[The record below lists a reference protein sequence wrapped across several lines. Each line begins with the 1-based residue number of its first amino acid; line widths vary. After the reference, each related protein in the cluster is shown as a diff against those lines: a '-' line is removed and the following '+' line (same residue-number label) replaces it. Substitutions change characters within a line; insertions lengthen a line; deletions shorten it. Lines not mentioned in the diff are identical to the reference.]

1 MHQVSNERF
10 LNTYT
15 KETRLQYF
23 SLGIKLS
30 KALQKGTK
38 DHYALSLKVTK
49 QAHYRQVRQKYIF
62 GLGQFNKLVRP
73 QLFLCIYWL
82 NQDAFSS
89 KL

>member
-23 SLGIKLS
+23 SLWLS

-38 DHYALSLKVTK
+38 DHYALLLKVTK
-49 QAHYRQVRQKYIF
+49 QAQYRQVRQKYIL
-62 GLGQFNKLVRP
+62 GLGHFNIFGQATIVFMYLV
-73 QLFLCIYWL
+73 
-82 NQDAFSS
+82 A
-89 KL
+89 

>member
-23 SLGIKLS
+23 SLGTDVS

-38 DHYALSLKVTK
+38 DHYALLLKVTK
-49 QAHYRQVRQKYIF
+49 QAHYRQVRQKYIL
-62 GLGQFNKLVRP
+62 GLGHFNIFGQATIVFMYLV
-73 QLFLCIYWL
+73 
-82 NQDAFSS
+82 A
-89 KL
+89 